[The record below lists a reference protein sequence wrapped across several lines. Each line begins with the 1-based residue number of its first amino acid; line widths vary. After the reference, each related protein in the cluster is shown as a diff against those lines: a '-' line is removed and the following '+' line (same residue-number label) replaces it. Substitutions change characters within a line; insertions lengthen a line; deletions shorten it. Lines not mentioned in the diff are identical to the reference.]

1 MALQFPIPEGLNQ
14 TWGGARNWLTD
25 LLGNIFD
32 PNRQTQPP
40 AFQGMQAPPQSLPE
54 QMAGMIMEQ
63 TPAQALQS
71 GIIGMGPMPLITKEG
86 KTWLKNAKNIF
97 GITDNVNKPG
107 WILPDGKLLDLKRD
121 YYEGLRHS
129 DVYKAIPDYD
139 IAGLGRDAAEPLFAK
154 NTDSIRMS
162 KAKDKTLFIDVYN
175 KPTVDQYNT
184 IEDAIFQSKDLV
196 VGIKNSDGSYNIDKY
211 FETPKL
217 SDIKVF
223 INSILAKGKK

>member
-71 GIIGMGPMPLITKEG
+71 GMIGMGPMPLKVITETPGPFTFEYFRHLKKSPNMGSRFGQDIEPAGKYMNIKSSGADELIRQFPNKYETGNLTFNNPMLLIQDSPLEYKKILSEKYGGLTGKKLSKAIIKDGYDGIITKSSNPMYGYGEIIS
-86 KTWLKNAKNIF
+86 LQ
-97 GITDNVNKPG
+97 D
-107 WILPDGKLLDLKRD
+107 
-121 YYEGLRHS
+121 
-129 DVYKAIPDYD
+129 
-139 IAGLGRDAAEPLFAK
+139 
-154 NTDSIRMS
+154 
-162 KAKDKTLFIDVYN
+162 FI
-175 KPTVDQYNT
+175 
-184 IEDAIFQSKDLV
+184 
-196 VGIKNSDGSYNIDKY
+196 
-211 FETPKL
+211 
-217 SDIKVF
+217 
-223 INSILAKGKK
+223 KK